1 MIFLTVGTSFP
12 FDRLVKAIDD
22 LVAQGKLRP
31 DIFAQVGKGGYRPQ
45 NFDFVET
52 LDKVKFDAY
61 FEKAEAVIAH
71 AGMGTITM
79 ALERHKP
86 ILVVPRLKKYQELV
100 NDHQLATAKHFE
112 QLGHVIAAYDINELT
127 LKLELLKTFKPAPR
141 ESQVELVAERIGAF
155 LNLITTKPQ
164 Q

>member
-12 FDRLVKAIDD
+12 FDRLVQAMDEHVSQGRID
-22 LVAQGKLRP
+22 P
-31 DIFAQVGKGGYRPQ
+31 DIFAQVGKGGYRPR
-45 NFDFVET
+45 NFESVET
-52 LDKVKFDAY
+52 LDKGRFDEY

-86 ILVVPRLKKYQELV
+86 ILVMPRLKKYRELV

-112 QLGHVIAAYDINELT
+112 QLGHVIAAYDINELPE
-127 LKLELLKTFKPAPR
+127 KLNLLKSFQPAPR
-141 ESQVELVAERIGAF
+141 GSQVDKVAERIGTF
-155 LNLITTKPQ
+155 LHQCLSKK
-164 Q
+164 